1 LKRLQAHVI
10 RIQSLQSELLV
21 ALELG
26 TLGIEGGDVVSEL
39 AEKATPML
47 IATFDSLVTLNM

>member
-1 LKRLQAHVI
+1 VI